1 MTLYKIQSTYT
12 FTLTQ
17 FLEANNINEAQE
29 LIDQSNS
36 QLDFG
41 DLESI
46 DKNNTLELLN
56 RTIETQKKIIK

>member
-17 FLEANNINEAQE
+17 FVEANNLNQANE

-41 DLESI
+41 DLETI
-46 DKNNTLELLN
+46 DKNNTLELLD
-56 RTIETQKKIIK
+56 RTIETQKNR